1 MSRYYDFFCP
11 VKLMAGEQALEQLAD
26 ELRTLGASRPLLLTD
41 KGVGGSGLA
50 TLLSQVLAEGGLPV
64 VACWDEIPADSSTAV
79 VEQIAVRYRKLG
91 CDSLVALGG
100 GSVIDTAKAVNI
112 LATLAPRDGQ
122 KGGDRL
128 LDYAGA
134 GSLTRPLNPLA
145 VVPTTSGTG
154 SEVTQVAVIRDE
166 GSGRKVPFSSPFL
179 LPRLAVLDPRLTL
192 GLPLPIT
199 AATAMDAMTHAIEAF
214 IGNTR
219 NPVSDA
225 LALAAVEKIAGAL
238 PLVLQRPEDSQLR
251 LQLAEGSTLAGMAF
265 SNSMVGL
272 VHALGHS
279 LGARCHL
286 PHGLCMNLFLPA
298 ALDYNRPAIDEEL
311 ARLLLPLV
319 GAERFAATPD
329 ALRPQ
334 ACLDAINRLR
344 DTLWEAVRLPR
355 TLAEAGVTDRA
366 VLRDIRDL
374 AIDDGALLYSR
385 KDADREQLMALL
397 EQLWE

>member
-1 MSRYYDFFCP
+1 MSLYYDFFCP
-11 VKLMAGEQALEQLAD
+11 VKLMAGEQALEQLAG
-26 ELRTLGASRPLLLTD
+26 ELMALGATRPLLLTD
-41 KGVGGSGLA
+41 KGVSGSGLA

-64 VACWDEIPADSSTAV
+64 AACWDEIPADSSTAV
-79 VEQIAVRYRKLG
+79 VERIAARYRELG

-112 LATLAPRDGQ
+112 LASL
-122 KGGDRL
+122 GGERL
-128 LDYAGA
+128 LDHAGA
-134 GSLTRPLNPLA
+134 GCLTRPLKPLA
-145 VVPTTSGTG
+145 AVPTTAGTG

-166 GSGRKVPFSSPFL
+166 GSGRKLPFTSPFL
-179 LPRLAVLDPRLTL
+179 LPQLAVLDPRLSQ

-214 IGNTR
+214 IGNAK

-225 LALAAVEKIAGAL
+225 LALMAVEKIADAL
-238 PLVLQRPEDSQLR
+238 PQVLVRPQDPALR

-298 ALDYNRPAIDEEL
+298 VLDYNRPGIDEEL

-319 GAERFAATPD
+319 GAERFAATPAAMRAQASLD
-329 ALRPQ
+329 AL
-334 ACLDAINRLR
+334 CILR
-344 DTLWEAVRLPR
+344 DSLWQAVRLPR
-355 TLAEAGVTDRA
+355 TLAEAGVTDKA
-366 VLRDIRDL
+366 VLSEIRDL
-374 AIDDGALLYSR
+374 AINDGALLYNR
-385 KDADREQLMALL
+385 KDADREQLLALL
-397 EQLWE
+397 EQVWE